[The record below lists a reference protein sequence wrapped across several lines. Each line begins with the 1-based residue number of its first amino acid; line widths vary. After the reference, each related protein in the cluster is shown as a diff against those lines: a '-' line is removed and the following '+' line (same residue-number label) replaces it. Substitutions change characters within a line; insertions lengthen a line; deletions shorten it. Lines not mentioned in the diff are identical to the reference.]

1 MLRLKTA
8 AVQTS
13 GQKIDRPHAVSS
25 APILLRLHEC
35 RNIFPSRIVHLYR
48 YNRTRRRHLKN
59 DARTRA
65 KTWENNRANLDE
77 GRRRAIHDYNLMR
90 NFARLAR
97 EAMAMD
103 EAIEKPIRPW
113 VIRSERSLW
122 PEKGARGT
130 VAGFILR
137 RTLQLVDPEI
147 ELRLSGLMRHLDE
160 RKSLRRALKHAQ
172 IEAERD

>member
-1 MLRLKTA
+1 MLCQAHPFYYGCTNVETYFPRGSFTYIDITEPDA
-8 AVQTS
+8 AIS
-13 GQKIDRPHAVSS
+13 KMMR
-25 APILLRLHEC
+25 
-35 RNIFPSRIVHLYR
+35 
-48 YNRTRRRHLKN
+48 
-59 DARTRA
+59 AREQ

>member
-1 MLRLKTA
+1 MMR
-8 AVQTS
+8 
-13 GQKIDRPHAVSS
+13 
-25 APILLRLHEC
+25 
-35 RNIFPSRIVHLYR
+35 
-48 YNRTRRRHLKN
+48 
-59 DARTRA
+59 AREQ

-122 PEKGARGT
+122 PEKALVAR
-130 VAGFILR
+130 LP
-137 RTLQLVDPEI
+137 D
-147 ELRLSGLMRHLDE
+147 LSC
-160 RKSLRRALKHAQ
+160 
-172 IEAERD
+172 AERYSSLIRKLSFGFPGSCVT

>member
-1 MLRLKTA
+1 MLCQAHPFYYGCTNVETYFPRGSFTYIDITEPDA
-8 AVQTS
+8 AIS
-13 GQKIDRPHAVSS
+13 KMMR
-25 APILLRLHEC
+25 
-35 RNIFPSRIVHLYR
+35 
-48 YNRTRRRHLKN
+48 
-59 DARTRA
+59 AREQ

-122 PEKGARGT
+122 PEKALVAR
-130 VAGFILR
+130 LP
-137 RTLQLVDPEI
+137 D
-147 ELRLSGLMRHLDE
+147 LSC
-160 RKSLRRALKHAQ
+160 
-172 IEAERD
+172 AERYSSLIRKLSFGFPGSCVT

>member
-59 DARTRA
+59 DTRTRE

-113 VIRSERSLW
+113 SFVPNGRCGRKKALV
-122 PEKGARGT
+122 AR
-130 VAGFILR
+130 LP
-137 RTLQLVDPEI
+137 D
-147 ELRLSGLMRHLDE
+147 LSC
-160 RKSLRRALKHAQ
+160 
-172 IEAERD
+172 AERYSSLIRKLSFGFPGSCVT